1 MGAQARRPITLAHR
15 EHDAFPW
22 NLDLDEGD
30 LVTLGDREKPLSDWN
45 IYLPQGKPFGA
56 PAAGDT
62 MLSLGAIA

>member
-1 MGAQARRPITLAHR
+1 MEPG
-15 EHDAFPW
+15 
-22 NLDLDEGD
+22 LDEGD